1 MFSIFGFKNKHS
13 SKKALGKKGERLAKE
28 FLKQHGYKIVTTNYQ
43 NKLGEIDIIAW
54 ERDIL
59 VFIEVKTRR
68 SGRFGLAKEAVDKHK
83 QHQMIKVAMY
93 YLKELNQEV
102 KARFDVV
109 AIDLENDQIEL
120 IRNAFC
126 L

>member
-1 MFSIFGFKNKHS
+1 MKVSWFW
-13 SKKALGKKGERLAKE
+13 SKKDLGKEGEHLAKE
-28 FLKQHGYKIVTTNYQ
+28 FLKTQGYKIVTTNYQ

-54 ERDIL
+54 EGNTL

-68 SGRFGLAKEAVDKHK
+68 SNYFGLAKEAIDWRK
-83 QHQMIKVAMY
+83 QRQMVKVAMC
-93 YLKELNQEV
+93 YLKKLNKEDL

-109 AIDLENDQIEL
+109 AIDLEKKQIEL

>member
-1 MFSIFGFKNKHS
+1 MKLNWPW
-13 SKKALGKKGERLAKE
+13 SKKDIGKEGERLAKE
-28 FLKQHGYKIVTTNYQ
+28 FLKTQGYKIVTTNYQ

-54 ERDIL
+54 EKDTL
-59 VFIEVKTRR
+59 VFVEVKTRR
-68 SGRFGLAKEAVDKHK
+68 SGYFGLAKEAVDKHK
-83 QHQMIKVAMY
+83 QHQMIKVAMC
-93 YLKELNQEV
+93 YLKKLNKEEL

-109 AIDLENDQIEL
+109 AIDLEKNQIEL